1 MNETLFLIFLKSGFH
16 FSNSDFIFGVS
27 G

>member
-16 FSNSDFIFGVS
+16 FSNSGFIFVVNG
-27 G
+27 

>member
-1 MNETLFLIFLKSGFH
+1 MNETPFLIFLKSGFH

>member
-16 FSNSDFIFGVS
+16 FSNSDFISGVS

>member
-16 FSNSDFIFGVS
+16 FSNSDFIFVVNG
-27 G
+27 